1 MSEPFSVR
9 LPALVAVA
17 LSKLVAVAY
26 ALPPMLR

>member
-1 MSEPFSVR
+1 LREPFSVK

-17 LSKLVAVAY
+17 EAKLVAVAD